1 MRPIA
6 LQSMTWVTVVAA
18 VISALWLA
26 GVEAERGFDAR
37 AARAMVPSAA
47 LAWPSE
53 PAVAGPQRRRDD
65 AAVAAPAASR

>member
-18 VISALWLA
+18 VASALWLA
-26 GVEAERGFDAR
+26 GVEVERGFDSR
-37 AARAMVPSAA
+37 VIRAMVPSAE
-47 LAWPSE
+47 LAWPGE
-53 PAVAGPQRRRDD
+53 PAAAGPQQRRRD